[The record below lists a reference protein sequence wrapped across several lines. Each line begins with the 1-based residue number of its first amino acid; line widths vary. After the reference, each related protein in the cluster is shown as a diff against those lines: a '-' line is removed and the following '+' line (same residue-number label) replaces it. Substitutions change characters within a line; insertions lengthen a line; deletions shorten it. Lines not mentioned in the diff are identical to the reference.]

1 MTTKE
6 TPKKDPPKLVPG
18 DATPDVTLLD
28 QDNNEVSLS
37 DFKGRSLMVFFY
49 PKALTP
55 G

>member
-1 MTTKE
+1 MATKE
-6 TPKKDPPKLVPG
+6 PPKLVPG
-18 DATPDVTLLD
+18 DAAPDVTLLD
-28 QDNNEVSLS
+28 QDSNEVSLS